1 MKVKH
6 AVLFIV
12 LGFCIRLYGVLQK
25 ILHTP
30 AADNVLTV
38 GTVAII
44 FGFLILLY
52 KLFTSDKFKEFMN
65 S

>member
-12 LGFCIRLYGVLQK
+12 LGFCIRLYGELQK
-25 ILHTP
+25 VLHAP

-38 GTVAII
+38 GTGAII